1 MKNKKLISI
10 IVSVALTLSI
20 LLSIFIIP
28 ASASSS
34 SIKNTY
40 YRFSRNLVKPSEAF
54 ESFIDF
60 TCNGLTF
67 NAMKI
72 FITDFDS
79 AWQLTFI
86 NTNTGVM
93 GVVYQWHPS
102 DPALTGWSLDYED
115 FKDIFISDFSR
126 ATDECLSFILNNSL
140 PFSELSISGYHTI
153 NFDYLKGLT
162 GSHYFD
168 FTFDTNSDRF
178 YSICWYGF
186 PEQQAGYLYFES
198 QRDWVEVAVWTEGKI
213 IFSDQGYEVLSF
225 NPAVTQDIDHYLY
238 AYKDLFIPLT
248 LLPEGSYKFN
258 EGIIYP
264 PINHND
270 VYQDFNLNISF
281 YSCYSNPYSYFTLSH
296 GDSGLTINY
305 LSTDP
310 NYPSVCA
317 YSKGSWN
324 SDYNLITIL
333 KSTYVP
339 SLFYDWFMEYTSP
352 YSYIPSA
359 PPEPDIPSDPDVP
372 DGPDVPDDPD
382 TPLDPETP
390 PVDPVLPEAY
400 YTITG
405 LYIFNEVLTR
415 PDFPFE
421 YNISFSSNDYSFNF
435 LFVTYSDSED
445 LLTFANSS
453 TGQLGSVYVWHGD
466 EYTGWDSPDFMS
478 LNFTNASIP
487 LSLYNWL
494 RANGTFYVEVDQD
507 PTLPDIDFEPIKTW
521 DLVTDVNSLSA
532 GDVIVIVATSYP
544 YAISTTQNTNNRPG
558 ASVLK
563 ENNQLVFGSDVQIIT
578 LAEGF
583 VAGSF
588 ALMVGDSYLR
598 TGSSSSNTLK
608 TSDKLDSSSSWV
620 ITINNGFANI
630 VAQSDTYRNYLQYN
644 STSNLFA
651 CYASDSQSGLSIYKL
666 AYSYEHIYEN
676 GYNIGYNK
684 GYTEG
689 YTSGYSTGF
698 ELGKQLGYNSG
709 YNDSNNSQISGDF
722 GFNVLSS
729 LFTAPIEFLDHI
741 VLAERISLSG
751 AVTQI
756 TLWSIFQTILLTC
769 FAYFII
775 KLIVK

>member
-1 MKNKKLISI
+1 MKNKKLFSI
-10 IVSVALTLSI
+10 IISVALTLSI
-20 LLSIFIIP
+20 LLSIFIVP
-28 ASASSS
+28 VSAS

-40 YRFSRNLVKPSEAF
+40 YQFSSNLEKPSSPF
-54 ESFIDF
+54 ESYLDF
-60 TCNGLTF
+60 VCNNSTF
-67 NAMKI
+67 NAIKI
-72 FITDFDS
+72 VVNELDS
-79 AWQLTFI
+79 TWQLVFI
-86 NTNTGVM
+86 NTNTVVM
-93 GVVYQWHPS
+93 ATVYQWHPS
-102 DPALTGWSLDYED
+102 DPSLTGWTVDYEA
-115 FKDIFISDFSR
+115 FNDILISDFSR
-126 ATDECLSFILNNSL
+126 ATDECLSFILNNSMSHQDL
-140 PFSELSISGYHTI
+140 MVSGYHSL
-153 NFDYLKGLT
+153 NLDYLTSLS

-168 FTFDTNSDRF
+168 FTFDTNSERY
-178 YSICWYGF
+178 YSIGWYGNI
-186 PEQQAGYLYFES
+186 EQQAGYLYFES
-198 QRDWVEVAVWTEGKI
+198 QLDWVEVATWVDGKFIFNDQEFELLYFREGVA
-213 IFSDQGYEVLSF
+213 QNV
-225 NPAVTQDIDHYLY
+225 DHYLSF
-238 AYKDLFIPLT
+238 YKDLFIPLT

-258 EGIIYP
+258 DGILYP

-281 YSCYSNPYSYFTLSH
+281 YSCYSNPYHYFTLSH
-296 GDSGLTINY
+296 GDSGLIINY
-305 LSTDP
+305 LSTDS

-339 SLFYDWFMEYTSP
+339 TLFYDWFIENTSSFSYT
-352 YSYIPSA
+352 PSD
-359 PPEPDIPSDPDVP
+359 PPADDDPIDPDVP
-372 DGPDVPDDPD
+372 IDPDDP
-382 TPLDPETP
+382 PEDPIDP
-390 PVDPVLPEAY
+390 PVDPILPEAY
-400 YTITG
+400 YTVTG

-415 PDFPFE
+415 PDLPFE
-421 YNISFSSNDYSFNF
+421 YNLSFISNDYSFNL
-435 LFVTYSDSED
+435 LFVSHTNTED
-445 LLTFANSS
+445 VLTFGNSS
-453 TGQLGSVYVWHGD
+453 NGHVGGVYVWHGD
-466 EYTGWDSPDFMS
+466 EYNGWDSPDFMS

-487 LSLYNWL
+487 SSLYNWL
-494 RANGTFYVEVDQD
+494 RSNGTFYVEVDSD
-507 PTLPDIDFEPIKTW
+507 PTLPDLNFEPIKTW

-563 ENNQLVFGSDVQIIT
+563 ENNQLIFGSDVQIIT

-583 VAGSF
+583 VSGSF

-644 STSNLFA
+644 ASSNLFA

-676 GYNIGYNK
+676 GYNTGYNR

-698 ELGKQLGYNSG
+698 ELGKNVGYNSG
-709 YNDSNNSQISGDF
+709 YNDSNNSQVSGDF

-729 LFTAPIEFLDHI
+729 LFTAPIEFMDHI
-741 VLAERISLSG
+741 VLAERISISG